1 MAESKNLRIEMVRR
15 SFDSLTLT
23 QDNQKTKKEVINLDE
38 YLVPTAFGEDEFIE
52 KKSRFIGRC
61 WPVETEEEALEKI
74 AAMKKQHYDA
84 THNCWAYIIKDG
96 GMRFSDD
103 GEPGGTA
110 GNPMMQ
116 VLQREQIYN
125 VVCVVTRYFGGV
137 LLGAGGLVRA
147 YTKGAKIAVDAAGK
161 SMKRVWSVLYVPCPY
176 TFYERVKLEAAA
188 FGGVIRDTQFGA
200 EVELEILVALPQ
212 RDAFIDRLTDMT
224 SGNVEAMETGQEYRA
239 FPVEEEKV

>member
-1 MAESKNLRIEMVRR
+1 M
-15 SFDSLTLT
+15 
-23 QDNQKTKKEVINLDE
+23 DE
-38 YLVPTAFGEDEFIE
+38 YLVPTGYGEDEFIE
-52 KKSRFIGRC
+52 KRSRFIGRA

-74 AAMKKQHYDA
+74 QAMKKQHYDA

-96 GMRFSDD
+96 PMRFSDD

-116 VLQREQIYN
+116 VLQREQLYN

-147 YTKGAKIAVDAAGK
+147 YTKGAKIAIDAAGK

-176 TFYERVKLEAAA
+176 TFYERVKMEVAA
-188 FGGVIRDTQFGA
+188 FDGIIRNTQFGA

-212 RDAFIDRLTDMT
+212 RDSFIERLTDMT
-224 SGNVEAMETGQEYRA
+224 SGTVEAMETGQEYRA
-239 FPVEEEKV
+239 FPVKEEIL